1 MPEDLETLKQKV
13 ENELKGVRLEDVDI
27 EEKGEANVEDVGEA
41 EDELEDELEDLRAM
55 NKMYKPFRDRLAM
68 DQRSVRTT
76 STMSTIAPEEIKK
89 RVKLAITKKDRI
101 QKAKKVKANASN
113 VNRGRRDNKHEI
125 KASVSAVWDD

>member
-13 ENELKGVRLEDVDI
+13 ENELKGVRLEDVDV
-27 EEKGEANVEDVGEA
+27 EERSEANVEDIGEA
-41 EDELEDELEDLRAM
+41 EDELEDLRAM
-55 NKMYKPFRDRLAM
+55 NKMYKPFRDKLAM

-89 RVKLAITKKDRI
+89 RVKLAITKKERM

>member
-41 EDELEDELEDLRAM
+41 DDELEDLRAM

-89 RVKLAITKKDRI
+89 RVKLAITKKERI

>member
-41 EDELEDELEDLRAM
+41 EDELEDLRAM
-55 NKMYKPFRDRLAM
+55 NKMYKPFCDRLAM

-89 RVKLAITKKDRI
+89 RVKLAITKKERI

>member
-27 EEKGEANVEDVGEA
+27 EEKGESNVEDVGEA
-41 EDELEDELEDLRAM
+41 EDELEDLRAM

-89 RVKLAITKKDRI
+89 RVKLAITKKERI

>member
-13 ENELKGVRLEDVDI
+13 EDELKGVQLEDVDI

-41 EDELEDELEDLRAM
+41 EDELEDLRAM

-89 RVKLAITKKDRI
+89 RVKLAITKKERI

>member
-27 EEKGEANVEDVGEA
+27 EEKGEANVEDVGEV
-41 EDELEDELEDLRAM
+41 EDELEDLRAM

-89 RVKLAITKKDRI
+89 RVKLAITKKERI

-125 KASVSAVWDD
+125 KASVSAVWDE

>member
-41 EDELEDELEDLRAM
+41 EDELEDLRAM

-89 RVKLAITKKDRI
+89 RVKLAITKKERM

>member
-27 EEKGEANVEDVGEA
+27 EEKGEANVEDVGEV
-41 EDELEDELEDLRAM
+41 EDELEDLRAM

-89 RVKLAITKKDRI
+89 RVKLAITKKERI

>member
-41 EDELEDELEDLRAM
+41 EDELEDLRAM

>member
-13 ENELKGVRLEDVDI
+13 ENELKGVRLEDVDV
-27 EEKGEANVEDVGEA
+27 EERSEANVEDICEA
-41 EDELEDELEDLRAM
+41 EDELEDLRAM
-55 NKMYKPFRDRLAM
+55 NKMYKPFRDKLAM

-89 RVKLAITKKDRI
+89 RVKLAITKKERI

>member
-41 EDELEDELEDLRAM
+41 EDELEDLRAM

-89 RVKLAITKKDRI
+89 RVKLAITKKERI

>member
-1 MPEDLETLKQKV
+1 METLKQKV

-41 EDELEDELEDLRAM
+41 EDELEDLRAM

-89 RVKLAITKKDRI
+89 RVKLAITKKERM
-101 QKAKKVKANASN
+101 QKAKKVKVNASN

-125 KASVSAVWDD
+125 KASVSAVWDE

>member
-1 MPEDLETLKQKV
+1 METLKQKV

-41 EDELEDELEDLRAM
+41 EDELEDLRAM
-55 NKMYKPFRDRLAM
+55 NKMYKPFCDRLAM

-89 RVKLAITKKDRI
+89 RVKLAITKKERI

>member
-1 MPEDLETLKQKV
+1 METLKQKV

-41 EDELEDELEDLRAM
+41 EDELEDLRAM

-89 RVKLAITKKDRI
+89 RVKLAITKKERL

>member
-1 MPEDLETLKQKV
+1 METLKQKV

-41 EDELEDELEDLRAM
+41 EDELEDLRAM

-89 RVKLAITKKDRI
+89 RVKLAITKKERI